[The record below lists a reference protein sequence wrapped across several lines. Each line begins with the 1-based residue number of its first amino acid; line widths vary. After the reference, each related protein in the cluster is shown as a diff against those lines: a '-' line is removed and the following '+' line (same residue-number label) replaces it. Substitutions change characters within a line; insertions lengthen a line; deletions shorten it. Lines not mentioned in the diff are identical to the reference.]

1 MHSKTFLP
9 LMPDEAAALL
19 ASRLKAERLRLG
31 WKQGTLARRSGV
43 SVPTIRRY
51 EIGGQTTVMN
61 LLKICHALG
70 RLDEVTD
77 LFQPPVASSIEE
89 LEQAS
94 GKPKRKRGTR

>member
-1 MHSKTFLP
+1 
-9 LMPDEAAALL
+9 MPDEAATLL

-51 EIGGQTTVMN
+51 ESSGQTTVMN

-70 RLDEVTD
+70 RLDEVAD
-77 LFQPPVASSIEE
+77 LFQPPAASSLAE
-89 LEQAS
+89 LEQA
-94 GKPKRKRGTR
+94 GDGPKRKRGTR